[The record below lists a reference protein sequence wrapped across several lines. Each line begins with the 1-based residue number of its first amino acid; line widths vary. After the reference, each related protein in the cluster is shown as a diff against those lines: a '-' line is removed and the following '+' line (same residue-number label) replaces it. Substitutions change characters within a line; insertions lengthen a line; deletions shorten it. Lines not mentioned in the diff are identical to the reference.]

1 MIGETE
7 PAVSSEH
14 KIIPRA
20 VRKRSTMIIVAKH
33 TLARTSIVKFL
44 EYELTDWEFLGL
56 GSTTE
61 LTKASGR
68 DVALIALDLGG
79 RAMDSSAL
87 REELLTVEEHFRGA
101 SIALFSDKDDVLLE
115 SQAIKMGV
123 RGFFTSSLPVE
134 IALAGIRLVLAG
146 GIFCPHPQGAQSTI
160 QATISVKG
168 RSTAELADD
177 GTDNMNYNWHQPVI
191 TGFTPREADVLAE
204 LQRGHSNKVI
214 AEKLNLS
221 GNTVKMHLQHIM
233 RKLRVQNRTE
243 VVLLLGAKVTSN
255 GSAIQ

>member
-1 MIGETE
+1 VSTE
-7 PAVSSEH
+7 FE
-14 KIIPRA
+14 KIRRT
-20 VRKRSTMIIVAKH
+20 VRRRRTMIIVAKH
-33 TLARTSIVKFL
+33 TLVRTSIVKFL
-44 EYELTDWEFLGL
+44 EYELADCNVVGMASL
-56 GSTTE
+56 TE
-61 LTKASGR
+61 LVKASRR
-68 DVALIALDLGG
+68 DIALIALDLGG

-87 REELLTVEEHFRGA
+87 REELLTVESHFQAA

-160 QATISVKG
+160 QTTISLKD
-168 RSTAELADD
+168 RSTTELTDY
-177 GTDNMNYNWHQPVI
+177 GTDSVNYSWCQPAI
-191 TGFTPREADVLAE
+191 TGFTPREVDVLTE

-233 RKLRVQNRTE
+233 RKLHVQNRTE
-243 VVLLLGAKVTSN
+243 VVLLLGAKATAN

>member
-1 MIGETE
+1 MSTGFE
-7 PAVSSEH
+7 
-14 KIIPRA
+14 KIRRT
-20 VRKRSTMIIVAKH
+20 VRRRRTMIIVAKH
-33 TLARTSIVKFL
+33 TLVRTSIVKFL
-44 EYELTDWEFLGL
+44 EYELADCNVIGMASL
-56 GSTTE
+56 TE
-61 LTKASGR
+61 LVKASRR
-68 DVALIALDLGG
+68 DIALIALDLGG

-87 REELLTVEEHFRGA
+87 REELLVVESHFQAA

-160 QATISVKG
+160 QTTISLKD
-168 RSTAELADD
+168 RSATEPADD
-177 GTDNMNYNWHQPVI
+177 GTDSVNYSWCQPAI
-191 TGFTPREADVLAE
+191 TGFTPREVDVLTE

-233 RKLRVQNRTE
+233 RKLHVQNRTE
-243 VVLLLGAKVTSN
+243 VVLLLGAKATAN

>member
-1 MIGETE
+1 MSTE
-7 PAVSSEH
+7 FE
-14 KIIPRA
+14 KIRRT
-20 VRKRSTMIIVAKH
+20 VRRRRTMIIVAKH
-33 TLARTSIVKFL
+33 TLVRTSIVKFL
-44 EYELTDWEFLGL
+44 EYELADCNVVGMASL
-56 GSTTE
+56 TE
-61 LTKASGR
+61 LVKASRR
-68 DVALIALDLGG
+68 DIALIALDLGG

-87 REELLTVEEHFRGA
+87 REELLTVESHFQGA
-101 SIALFSDKDDVLLE
+101 SIALFSNKDDVLLE

-160 QATISVKG
+160 QTTISLKD
-168 RSTAELADD
+168 RSTTELADD
-177 GTDNMNYNWHQPVI
+177 GTDSVNYSWCQPAI
-191 TGFTPREADVLAE
+191 TGFTPREVDVLTE

-233 RKLRVQNRTE
+233 RKLHVQNRTE
-243 VVLLLGAKVTSN
+243 VVLLLGAKATAN

>member
-1 MIGETE
+1 
-7 PAVSSEH
+7 
-14 KIIPRA
+14 
-20 VRKRSTMIIVAKH
+20 MIIVAKH
-33 TLARTSIVKFL
+33 TLVRTSIVKFL
-44 EYELTDWEFLGL
+44 EYELADCNVVGMASL
-56 GSTTE
+56 TE
-61 LTKASGR
+61 LVKASRR
-68 DVALIALDLGG
+68 DIALIALDLGG

-87 REELLTVEEHFRGA
+87 REELLTVESHFQAA
-101 SIALFSDKDDVLLE
+101 SIALFSNKDDVLLE

-160 QATISVKG
+160 QTTISLKD
-168 RSTAELADD
+168 RSTTELADD
-177 GTDNMNYNWHQPVI
+177 GTDSVNYSWCQPAI
-191 TGFTPREADVLAE
+191 TGFTPREVDVLTE

-233 RKLRVQNRTE
+233 RKLHVQNRTE
-243 VVLLLGAKVTSN
+243 VVLLLGAKATAN